1 MEIITEELTPP
12 LELESTFK
20 EITRQYSLT
29 ETQVHQVSKMIRKAH
44 LLELPLSEILTLFK
58 NSSNIKSALALSNQ
72 LLEER
77 KIFP

>member
-1 MEIITEELTPP
+1 MEIIAEELTPP
-12 LELESTFK
+12 LELESTFQ

-29 ETQVHQVSKMIRKAH
+29 ETQVHQVSKMIRHAH

-58 NSSNIKSALALSNQ
+58 NSSNIKSALSLSNQ

>member
-29 ETQVHQVSKMIRKAH
+29 ETQVHQVSKMIRQAH

-58 NSSNIKSALALSNQ
+58 NSSNIKSALSLSNQ